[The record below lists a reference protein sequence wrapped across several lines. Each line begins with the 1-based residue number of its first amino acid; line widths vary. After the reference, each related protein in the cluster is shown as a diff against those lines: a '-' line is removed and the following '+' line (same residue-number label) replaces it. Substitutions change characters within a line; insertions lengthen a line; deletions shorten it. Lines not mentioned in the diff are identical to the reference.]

1 MKKITLAT
9 ALFAVL
15 LSPLSFA
22 DNHSEALQ
30 LAVSHQDRTP
40 ANVTRDQ
47 YRHPVETLEFF
58 GVTAKSTVVEISPG
72 GGWYTEILAPLL
84 KAEGKYYAAHQPADA
99 TSEYAK
105 KSLAAYQAKLAADYA
120 AHAKDEEH
128 H

>member
-40 ANVTRDQ
+40 ANVSRDK
-47 YRHPVETLEFF
+47 YRHPVETLDFF
-58 GVTAKSTVVEISPG
+58 WLNAQNYCV
-72 GGWYTEILAPLL
+72 
-84 KAEGKYYAAHQPADA
+84 
-99 TSEYAK
+99 
-105 KSLAAYQAKLAADYA
+105 
-120 AHAKDEEH
+120 
-128 H
+128 